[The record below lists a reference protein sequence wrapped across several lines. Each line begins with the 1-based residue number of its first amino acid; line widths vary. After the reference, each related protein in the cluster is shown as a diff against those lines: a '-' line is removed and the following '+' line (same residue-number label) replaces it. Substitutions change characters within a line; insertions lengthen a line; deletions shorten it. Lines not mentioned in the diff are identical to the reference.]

1 MIFYFGGFMERPID
15 VLNNAKGKRV
25 LIKLKKGTEI
35 SGILQAMDLHLNMWL
50 EAAELISENETTKL
64 GTILVRGDNILYV
77 SPEREKEQKRE

>member
-1 MIFYFGGFMERPID
+1 MERPID

-25 LIKLKKGTEI
+25 LIKLKRGPEI

-50 EAAELISENETTKL
+50 ENAEQISEEQKTKL

-77 SPEREKEQKRE
+77 SPEKGE

>member
-1 MIFYFGGFMERPID
+1 MERPID

-50 EAAELISENETTKL
+50 ESAEQISEEGTVKL
-64 GTILVRGDNILYV
+64 GTVLVRGDNILYV
-77 SPEREKEQKRE
+77 SPEKDKGD